1 MFKEIGQIASI
12 MKNLPKLKASMEEMQ
27 QRLGQL
33 VAEGASG
40 GGMVTAKVNGRM
52 EVVGCVI
59 SEEAMKLN
67 DREMLED
74 LIVAAL
80 NQALT
85 KVTQMRS
92 EEAQKVAGDLGMPIP
107 PGSIPGLM

>member
-1 MFKEIGQIASI
+1 MFKEIGQIASM

-27 QRLGQL
+27 QKMGQL
-33 VAEGASG
+33 VTEGASG

-52 EVVGCVI
+52 EVVSCVI

-80 NQALT
+80 NQAIT
-85 KVTQMRS
+85 KMTQLRAQ
-92 EEAQKVAGDLGMPIP
+92 EAQKVAGDLGMPMP
-107 PGSIPGLM
+107 PGGLPGIM